1 MWLLAPLIFIL
12 AWVKSHSIS
21 QSITESA
28 AWCGGYMAVAG
39 VIIALNMGSIH
50 IISEA
55 PDGPGS
61 ILPILG
67 GFLFMWVSHVL
78 WRRRGG
84 HLQRR
89 EVPLTR
95 LAGRA
100 YIAFRGNE
108 TGAPARRRAG
118 SGRVTA
124 PAARVA
130 RTINPRPPEG
140 STTAP
145 IRPSPHPTQA
155 VPRAATP
162 SKAASRVTSAENRPS
177 PLGQPT
183 PRQPVKK
190 PVKAPSRS
198 KAKIAGRLAAGAGQQ
213 MAQSDTAQKAMT
225 NRWVRGSVKAVGA
238 FVNDPKKESNRAKK
252 SPPSSSQP

>member
-1 MWLLAPLIFIL
+1 MWLIAPLIFIV

-39 VIIALNMGSIH
+39 IIIALNMGSIH

-67 GFLFMWVSHVL
+67 GFLFMWVSHML

-84 HLQRR
+84 HIQRR

-100 YIAFRGNE
+100 YIAFRGND
-108 TGAPARRRAG
+108 PARPASRRNSYASAARRA
-118 SGRVTA
+118 SGGARAAATA
-124 PAARVA
+124 SSRSAPGPS
-130 RTINPRPPEG
+130 TPP
-140 STTAP
+140 
-145 IRPSPHPTQA
+145 RPSPSPA
-155 VPRAATP
+155 PDSATP
-162 SKAASRVTSAENRPS
+162 PPRTAASTGASASAGESPSAGRPS
-177 PLGQPT
+177 TARPAA
-183 PRQPVKK
+183 PRK
-190 PVKAPSRS
+190 PASTKKAPAKS

-213 MAQSDTAQKAMT
+213 VAQSESAQKAMT
-225 NRWVRGSVKAVGA
+225 NRWVRGSVKAMGA
-238 FVNDPKKESNRAKK
+238 FMNDPKKRSKPVK
-252 SPPSSSQP
+252 

>member
-1 MWLLAPLIFIL
+1 MWLIAPLIFIV

-39 VIIALNMGSIH
+39 IIIALNLGSIH

-67 GFLFMWVSHVL
+67 GFLFMWVSHML

-84 HLQRR
+84 HIQRR

-100 YIAFRGNE
+100 YIAFRGNDPARPASRPNGY
-108 TGAPARRRAG
+108 TNPARRASGVARAAAPSQSAPRTSSLSRPAPSPSPSTATPPPKTASSTSATG
-118 SGRVTA
+118 SPSAGRASATRPAAPRKPASTKKA
-124 PAARVA
+124 PA
-130 RTINPRPPEG
+130 
-140 STTAP
+140 
-145 IRPSPHPTQA
+145 
-155 VPRAATP
+155 
-162 SKAASRVTSAENRPS
+162 K
-177 PLGQPT
+177 
-183 PRQPVKK
+183 
-190 PVKAPSRS
+190 S

-213 MAQSDTAQKAMT
+213 VAQSDSAQKAMT
-225 NRWVRGSVKAVGA
+225 NRWVRGSVKAMGA
-238 FVNDPKKESNRAKK
+238 FMNDPKKRSKPAK
-252 SPPSSSQP
+252 